1 MYMYIGE
8 CYIPFSFL
16 RLPCFSLQLQ
26 AAVGPDLTKTN
37 LVHAFASLLKD
48 PEAEVRAS
56 ACNRLK
62 GMQQLGATCTWK
74 NTLARRII
82 KKGTRLTNPH
92 MIYTYMYL
100 ETLLTKLWS
109 SQNELGLNPRYSI
122 PDRSSTLM
130 MG

>member
-1 MYMYIGE
+1 MYTYIHVHVRRKVMAN
-8 CYIPFSFL
+8 YITFSFL

-62 GMQQLGATCTWK
+62 GTQPLSATY
-74 NTLARRII
+74 I
-82 KKGTRLTNPH
+82 
-92 MIYTYMYL
+92 YMYMEKGL
-100 ETLLTKLWS
+100 PRVCKSRPSQS
-109 SQNELGLNPRYSI
+109 S
-122 PDRSSTLM
+122 
-130 MG
+130 